1 MPITPATLEK
11 SGADEPPF
19 IPLAEYLVRAADYD
33 YVVEE
38 WFASGQDEH
47 GRPYKTQITIRRPRD
62 PARFS
67 GTIIVEPLHVHRIA
81 PLYMYCAPYIL
92 RSGHGWACV
101 VSQKTA
107 LDVHVK
113 PTSPEHYE
121 ALNIEANPA
130 PPPTGAPVDLVTPPF
145 KEDDDQLRKAWWDE
159 LARYN
164 DASPTILAQAGAALR
179 GPSGPFAGYAV
190 RNLVL
195 GGHSQ
200 TGFVT
205 TNYID
210 KAHATQRLPSGA
222 PVYDG
227 LFPSG
232 FPANAFAPCGVP
244 VVQLMSDGDVSNP
257 DYTFQ
262 PGYEGRKYRRSDS
275 DAAGDMFRLYELAG
289 VPHTG
294 TRHPAISDPR
304 MWQDVATAIPVPLD
318 STMNSLPHHE
328 LFSMALDHLI
338 RWAAEGKIPP
348 RAPLIET
355 GACGYFVKDEH
366 GNSKGGVRCVQLDV
380 PRAKYYPNPPLADG
394 TPSFGTV
401 ATEEAFSAAEMQRLY
416 GTPAQYA
423 ALFNQRLDE
432 LIAQGWF
439 LAGDAEGMRA
449 EAQAQQ
455 W

>member
-1 MPITPATLEK
+1 MLITPATLEQP
-11 SGADEPPF
+11 GPGEPPF
-19 IPLAEYLVRAADYD
+19 IPLAEYLARAADYD
-33 YVVEE
+33 YIVEE

-62 PARFS
+62 PTRFS

-113 PTSPEHYE
+113 PTASAHY
-121 ALNIEANPA
+121 ASLNIEANPA
-130 PPPTGAPVDLVTPPF
+130 PAPAGAPTDLVTPPF
-145 KEDDDQLRKAWWDE
+145 KENDDERRFAWWDE

-164 DASPTILAQAGAALR
+164 DASPIILAQAGAALR
-179 GPSGPFAGYAV
+179 GPTGPFAGYAV
-190 RNLVL
+190 RHLVL

-205 TNYID
+205 TNYVNH
-210 KAHATQRLPSGA
+210 AHNTQRLTNGA

-232 FPANAFAPCGVP
+232 FPANAFSPCDVP
-244 VVQLMSDGDVSNP
+244 IVQLMSDGDVSNP

-262 PGYEGRKYRRSDS
+262 PSYEGRKYRREDS
-275 DAAGDMFRLYELAG
+275 DAPQDRFRLYELAG

-318 STMNSLPHHE
+318 SKMNSLPHHE
-328 LFSMALDHLI
+328 LFSMALNHLI

-348 RAPLIET
+348 RAPRIE
-355 GACGYFVKDEH
+355 AAPDGYFAKDEH
-366 GNSKGGVRCVQLDV
+366 GNSKGGVRCAQLDV
-380 PRAKYYPNPPLADG
+380 PHAKYFPNPRLADG

-401 ATEEAFSAAEMQRLY
+401 ATEEAFGPEKMQKLY

-423 ALFNQRLDE
+423 ERFNQRLDG
-432 LIAQGWF
+432 LIAEGWF
-439 LAGDAEGMRA
+439 LADDSADMRA
-449 EAQAQQ
+449 EAQAQR